1 MFQIFFAVSC
11 RILDFVADVY
21 SEQGNVKTPCKDFGD
36 NTVNFNE
43 ENLYEKRKEVENYG
57 NN

>member
-1 MFQIFFAVSC
+1 M
-11 RILDFVADVY
+11 
-21 SEQGNVKTPCKDFGD
+21 KTPCKDFGD
-36 NTVNFNE
+36 NTVNLNE